1 MVCIKRCGL
10 WEVLG
15 VGTTDPTHTVEII
28 ALAGEGALTAGGLN
42 TATNLSSAFGSGNT
56 ASGDRSFA
64 SGGLNTV
71 TGTYSAVFGSG
82 NTVDGSRSFAS
93 GIANDVAAHYSSA
106 FGSTNTV
113 DGSTSF
119 ASGQENSITGNYS
132 AAFGSGN
139 TVEGNRSFA
148 SGESNS
154 VTGDSSAA
162 FGKNLTAQAAFSA
175 AFGRYN
181 VISGNSATWVAT
193 DPLFVIGNG
202 AAPVGD
208 PPGAAS
214 NAFTILKNGNV
225 GVGAADPF
233 VMFMVDDETGSFGID
248 STDPLVLI
256 ATGKANTPGLAV
268 VSTDAIGISMPAIGN
283 TAIFAHGLDY
293 SAYFQGGDVYVGDSV
308 GIGTTAPVSALDING
323 GTISLNG
330 GNISNDGG
338 GLGIYIDDSGNV
350 GINDSTP
357 DAALEI
363 LREGVAGVTTP
374 VLRVGDD
381 DGWVAEA
388 NTKLNGTLSVG
399 GISAFNSRI
408 KAYDGIQ
415 LGESGTCDGS
425 LHGTLGVNCASVG
438 PNLCALVMCA
448 PTVTASSGSSWQEII
463 TFANLPGGGGG
474 TTPSLEEELST
485 VE

>member
-162 FGKNLTAQAAFSA
+162 FGKNLTAQAALSA

-181 VISGNSATWVAT
+181 VISGSTVNWVAT
-193 DPLFVIGNG
+193 DPLFVIGDG
-202 AAPVGD
+202 AS
-208 PPGAAS
+208 AAARS
-214 NAFTILKNGNV
+214 NAVTVLKNGNV
-225 GVGAADPF
+225 GIGAADPS
-233 VMFMVDDETGSFGID
+233 VMFAVDDETGAFNPV
-248 STDPLVLI
+248 STAPLSLI
-256 ATGKANTPGLAV
+256 MTGTTKTPGLAV
-268 VSTDAIGISMPAIGN
+268 VSLDGLGASMPAIGN
-283 TAIFAHGLDY
+283 TAIFAQGDDY

-308 GIGTTAPVSALDING
+308 GIGTDAPVSALDVNG

-338 GLGIYIDDSGNV
+338 AAGIYISDSGKV
-350 GINDSTP
+350 GINENTP
-357 DAALEI
+357 DATLEI
-363 LREGVAGVTTP
+363 LYEGVAGLTSP
-374 VLRVGDD
+374 ILRIGEDD
-381 DGWVAEA
+381 PWIAEA
-388 NTKLNGTLSVG
+388 NTKLNGTLVVG
-399 GISAFNSRI
+399 GISAFGSRI
-408 KAYDGIQ
+408 KAYDGVQ
-415 LGESGTCDGS
+415 LGGPGACDGS
-425 LHGTLGVNCASVG
+425 LHGTLGVNCATIG
-438 PNLCALVMCA
+438 PNQCTLIMCA
-448 PTVTASSGSSWQEII
+448 PTDGAASGSSWQTVKKFEN
-463 TFANLPGGGGG
+463 TAGGGG
-474 TTPSLEEELST
+474 TPSLEQDPPSID
-485 VE
+485 